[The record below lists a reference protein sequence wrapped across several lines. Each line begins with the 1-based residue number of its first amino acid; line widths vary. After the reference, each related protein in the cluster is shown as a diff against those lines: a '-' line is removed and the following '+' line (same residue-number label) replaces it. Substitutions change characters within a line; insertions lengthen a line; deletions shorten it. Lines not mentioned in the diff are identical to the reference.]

1 MYHTTPQ
8 KGKNKGKCNY
18 PSLSNP
24 I

>member
-8 KGKNKGKCNY
+8 KGKNKGKCHY
-18 PSLSNP
+18 PSLSHP